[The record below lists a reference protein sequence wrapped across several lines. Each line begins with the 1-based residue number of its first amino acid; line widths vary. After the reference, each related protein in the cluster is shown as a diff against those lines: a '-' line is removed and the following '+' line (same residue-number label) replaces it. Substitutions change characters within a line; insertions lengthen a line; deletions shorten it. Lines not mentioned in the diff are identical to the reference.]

1 MSVTSVTFYPGA
13 GVAFTAVATVG
24 PIEWQAPFPGVT
36 DKVLFRQ
43 TFQQAISSWSPLAMS
58 ATYTGAGMTNFVLVR
73 ESDFRPIG
81 GGQHQW
87 SRYYAITPADRVEYT
102 SIAAQFPGYQNI
114 RDPINASSMAKI
126 TLDYFLVSDF
136 TIGGPNVPNLA
147 DATVVTLSGDNTA
160 PLLSGVELTTS
171 TNFTISTY
179 ISKVSADR
187 ASKSSFSITAEAQT
201 LNRWEGNF
209 YERRTVQVKAK

>member
-24 PIEWQAPFPGVT
+24 PMEWQAPFPGVT

-43 TFQQAISSWSPLAMS
+43 TFQQDISSWSALAMS
-58 ATYTGAGMTNFVLVR
+58 SAYTGAGYTNFVLVR
-73 ESDFRPIG
+73 ESDFKPIG

-87 SRYYAITPADRVEYT
+87 SRYYAITPAERVEYT
-102 SIAAQFPGYQNI
+102 TIAAQFPGYQNI
-114 RDPINASSMAKI
+114 RDPINASSLAKI
-126 TLDYFLVSDF
+126 TMEYFLINSSAS
-136 TIGGPNVPNLA
+136 IPSLA
-147 DATVVTLSGDNTA
+147 NATVVTFSADNTA

-179 ISKVSADR
+179 IAKVTGDR
-187 ASKSSFSITAEAQT
+187 DTNGQFSITAEAQT

>member
-1 MSVTSVTFYPGA
+1 MSVTSVTYYSGA

-36 DKVLFRQ
+36 EKILFRQ
-43 TFQQAISSWSPLAMS
+43 TFQQEIASWTPIAMS
-58 ATYTGAGMTNFVLVR
+58 TSYTGAGMTNFVLVR

-87 SRYYAITPADRVEYT
+87 NRYYAITPSERVEYT
-102 SIAAQFPGYQNI
+102 TMAAQFPGYQNI
-114 RDPINASSMAKI
+114 RDPINASSAAKI
-126 TLDYFLVSDF
+126 TLNYFLINSPGD
-136 TIGGPNVPNLA
+136 IPNLA
-147 DATVVTLSGDNTA
+147 NATVVTFSADNTA

-179 ISKVSADR
+179 IAKVTGDR
-187 ASKSSFSITAEAQT
+187 DTHGQFSITAEAQT
-201 LNRWEGNF
+201 LDRWEGNF

>member
-24 PIEWQAPFPGVT
+24 PMEWQAPFPGVT

-43 TFQQAISSWSPLAMS
+43 TFQQDISSWSPLAMS
-58 ATYTGAGMTNFVLVR
+58 SAYTGAGYTNFVLVR

-102 SIAAQFPGYQNI
+102 TMAAQFPGYQNI
-114 RDPINASSMAKI
+114 RDPINASSLAKI
-126 TLDYFLVSDF
+126 TMEYFLINSSAS
-136 TIGGPNVPNLA
+136 IPSLA
-147 DATVVTLSGDNTA
+147 NATVVTFSGDNTA

-179 ISKVSADR
+179 IAKVTGDR
-187 ASKSSFSITAEAQT
+187 DTNGQFSITAEAQT

>member
-24 PIEWQAPFPGVT
+24 PMEWQAPFPGVT

-43 TFQQAISSWSPLAMS
+43 TFQQNISSWSPLAMS
-58 ATYTGAGMTNFVLVR
+58 STYTGAGYTNFVLVR
-73 ESDFRPIG
+73 ESDFRSIG

-102 SIAAQFPGYQNI
+102 TMAAQFPGYQFI
-114 RDPINASSMAKI
+114 RDPINVSSMAKI

-136 TIGGPNVPNLA
+136 TIGGPNVPDLA
-147 DATVVTLSGDNTA
+147 DATVVTFSANNTA

-171 TNFTISTY
+171 TDFTISTY
-179 ISKVSADR
+179 IAKVSSDR
-187 ASKSSFSITAEAQT
+187 VSKSSFSITAEAQT

>member
-24 PIEWQAPFPGVT
+24 PMQWQAPFPGVT

-43 TFQQAISSWSPLAMS
+43 TFQQDISSWSALAMS
-58 ATYTGAGMTNFVLVR
+58 SAYTGAGYTNFVLVR

-87 SRYYAITPADRVEYT
+87 SRYYAITPEERVEYT
-102 SIAAQFPGYQNI
+102 TIAAQFPGYQNI
-114 RDPINASSMAKI
+114 RDPINASSLAKI
-126 TLDYFLVSDF
+126 TMEYFLINSSAS
-136 TIGGPNVPNLA
+136 IPSLA
-147 DATVVTLSGDNTA
+147 NATVVTFSGDNTA

-179 ISKVSADR
+179 IARVTGDR
-187 ASKSSFSITAEAQT
+187 DTNGQFSITAEAQT

>member
-24 PIEWQAPFPGVT
+24 PMEWQAPFPGVT

-43 TFQQAISSWSPLAMS
+43 TFQQDISSWSALAMS
-58 ATYTGAGMTNFVLVR
+58 SAYTGAGYTNFVLVR

-87 SRYYAITPADRVEYT
+87 SRYYAITPAERVEYT
-102 SIAAQFPGYQNI
+102 TIAAQFPGYQNI
-114 RDPINASSMAKI
+114 RDPINASSLAKI
-126 TLDYFLVSDF
+126 TMEYFLINNSAS
-136 TIGGPNVPNLA
+136 IPSLA
-147 DATVVTLSGDNTA
+147 NATVVTFSADNTA
-160 PLLSGVELTTS
+160 PLLSGVELTTL

-179 ISKVSADR
+179 IAKVTGDR
-187 ASKSSFSITAEAQT
+187 DTNGQFSITAEAQT

>member
-24 PIEWQAPFPGVT
+24 PMEWQAPFPGVT

-43 TFQQAISSWSPLAMS
+43 TFQQDISSWSPLAMS
-58 ATYTGAGMTNFVLVR
+58 ATYTGAGYTNFVLVR

-102 SIAAQFPGYQNI
+102 TIAAQFPGYQNI

-126 TLDYFLVSDF
+126 TMEYFLINSPAS
-136 TIGGPNVPNLA
+136 IPSLA
-147 DATVVTLSGDNTA
+147 NATVVTFSADNTA
-160 PLLSGVELTTS
+160 PLLSGVELTAS

-179 ISKVSADR
+179 IAKVTGDR
-187 ASKSSFSITAEAQT
+187 DTNGQFSITAEAQT

>member
-24 PIEWQAPFPGVT
+24 PMEWQAPFPGVT

-43 TFQQAISSWSPLAMS
+43 TFQQDISSWSALAMS
-58 ATYTGAGMTNFVLVR
+58 STYTGAGYTNFVLVR

-87 SRYYAITPADRVEYT
+87 SRYYAITPAERVEYT
-102 SIAAQFPGYQNI
+102 TIAAQFPGYQNI
-114 RDPINASSMAKI
+114 RDPINASSLAKI
-126 TLDYFLVSDF
+126 TMDYFLINSSAS
-136 TIGGPNVPNLA
+136 IPSLA
-147 DATVVTLSGDNTA
+147 NATVVTFSADNTA

-179 ISKVSADR
+179 IAKVIGDR
-187 ASKSSFSITAEAQT
+187 DTNGQFSITAEAQT

>member
-24 PIEWQAPFPGVT
+24 PMEWQAPFPGVT

-43 TFQQAISSWSPLAMS
+43 TFQQNISSWSPLAMS
-58 ATYTGAGMTNFVLVR
+58 STYTGAGYTNFVLVR

-102 SIAAQFPGYQNI
+102 TIAAQFPGYQNI

-126 TLDYFLVSDF
+126 TMEYFLINSSAS
-136 TIGGPNVPNLA
+136 IPSLA
-147 DATVVTLSGDNTA
+147 NATVVTFSADNTA

-179 ISKVSADR
+179 IAKVSADR

>member
-24 PIEWQAPFPGVT
+24 PMEWQAPFPGVT
-36 DKVLFRQ
+36 EKVLFRQ
-43 TFQQAISSWSPLAMS
+43 TFQQDISSWSALAMS
-58 ATYTGAGMTNFVLVR
+58 STYTGAGYTNFVLVR

-87 SRYYAITPADRVEYT
+87 SRYYAITPAERVEYT
-102 SIAAQFPGYQNI
+102 TIAAQFPGYQNI
-114 RDPINASSMAKI
+114 RDPINASSLAKI
-126 TLDYFLVSDF
+126 TMEYFLINSSAS
-136 TIGGPNVPNLA
+136 IPSLA
-147 DATVVTLSGDNTA
+147 NATVVTFSADNTA

-179 ISKVSADR
+179 IAKVTGDR
-187 ASKSSFSITAEAQT
+187 DTNGQFSITAEAQT

>member
-24 PIEWQAPFPGVT
+24 PMEWQAPFPGVT

-43 TFQQAISSWSPLAMS
+43 TFQQDISSWSALAMS
-58 ATYTGAGMTNFVLVR
+58 SAYTGAGYTNFVLVR

-87 SRYYAITPADRVEYT
+87 SRYYAITPAERVEYT
-102 SIAAQFPGYQNI
+102 TIAAQFPGYQNI
-114 RDPINASSMAKI
+114 RDPINASSLAKI
-126 TLDYFLVSDF
+126 TMEYFLINSSAS
-136 TIGGPNVPNLA
+136 IPSLA
-147 DATVVTLSGDNTA
+147 NATVVTFSADNTA

-179 ISKVSADR
+179 IAKVTGDR
-187 ASKSSFSITAEAQT
+187 DTNGQFSITAEAQT

>member
-24 PIEWQAPFPGVT
+24 PMEWQAPFPGVT

-43 TFQQAISSWSPLAMS
+43 TFQQNISSWSALTISS
-58 ATYTGAGMTNFVLVR
+58 AYTGAGYTNFVLVR

-87 SRYYAITPADRVEYT
+87 SRYYAITPAERVEYT
-102 SIAAQFPGYQNI
+102 TIAAQFPGYQNI
-114 RDPINASSMAKI
+114 RDPINASSLAKI
-126 TLDYFLVSDF
+126 TMDYFLINSSAS
-136 TIGGPNVPNLA
+136 IPSLA
-147 DATVVTLSGDNTA
+147 NATVVTFSADNTA

>member
-24 PIEWQAPFPGVT
+24 PMEWQAPFPGVT

-43 TFQQAISSWSPLAMS
+43 TFQQDISSWSALAMS
-58 ATYTGAGMTNFVLVR
+58 SAYTGAGYTNFVLVR
-73 ESDFRPIG
+73 ESDFKPIG

-87 SRYYAITPADRVEYT
+87 SRYYAITPAERVEYT
-102 SIAAQFPGYQNI
+102 TIAAQFPGYQNI
-114 RDPINASSMAKI
+114 RDPINASSLAKI
-126 TLDYFLVSDF
+126 TMDYFLINNSGS
-136 TIGGPNVPNLA
+136 IPSLA
-147 DATVVTLSGDNTA
+147 NATVVTFSADNTA

-179 ISKVSADR
+179 IAKVTGDR
-187 ASKSSFSITAEAQT
+187 DTNGQFSITAEAQT

>member
-24 PIEWQAPFPGVT
+24 PMEWQAPFPGVT

-43 TFQQAISSWSPLAMS
+43 TFQQNISSWSPLAMS
-58 ATYTGAGMTNFVLVR
+58 STYTGAGYTNFVLVR

-87 SRYYAITPADRVEYT
+87 SRYYAITPEERVEYT
-102 SIAAQFPGYQNI
+102 TIAAQFPGYQNI
-114 RDPINASSMAKI
+114 RDPINASSLAKI
-126 TLDYFLVSDF
+126 TMEYFLINSSAS
-136 TIGGPNVPNLA
+136 IPSLA
-147 DATVVTLSGDNTA
+147 NATVVTFSADNTA

-179 ISKVSADR
+179 IAKVTGDR
-187 ASKSSFSITAEAQT
+187 DTNGQFSITAEAQT

>member
-24 PIEWQAPFPGVT
+24 PMEWQAPFPGVT

-43 TFQQAISSWSPLAMS
+43 TFQQNISSWSPLAMS
-58 ATYTGAGMTNFVLVR
+58 STYTGAGYTNFVLVR
-73 ESDFRPIG
+73 ESDFRSIG

-87 SRYYAITPADRVEYT
+87 SRYYAITPAERVEYT
-102 SIAAQFPGYQNI
+102 TIAAQFPGYQNI
-114 RDPINASSMAKI
+114 RDPINASSLAKI
-126 TLDYFLVSDF
+126 TMEYFLINSSAS
-136 TIGGPNVPNLA
+136 IPSLA
-147 DATVVTLSGDNTA
+147 NATVVTFSADNTA

-179 ISKVSADR
+179 IAKVTGDR
-187 ASKSSFSITAEAQT
+187 DTNGQFSITAEAQT

>member
-24 PIEWQAPFPGVT
+24 PIEWQAPFLGVT

-43 TFQQAISSWSPLAMS
+43 TFQQDISSWSPLAMS
-58 ATYTGAGMTNFVLVR
+58 STYTGAGMTNFVLVR
-73 ESDFRPIG
+73 ESDFKPIG

-102 SIAAQFPGYQNI
+102 TIAAQFPGYQNI

-126 TLDYFLVSDF
+126 TLDYFLINSSAS
-136 TIGGPNVPNLA
+136 IPSLA
-147 DATVVTLSGDNTA
+147 NATVVTFSADNTA

-179 ISKVSADR
+179 IAKVTGDR
-187 ASKSSFSITAEAQT
+187 DTNGQFSITAEAQT

>member
-24 PIEWQAPFPGVT
+24 PMEWQAPFPGVT

-43 TFQQAISSWSPLAMS
+43 TFQQDISSWSALAMS
-58 ATYTGAGMTNFVLVR
+58 SAYTGAGYTNFVLVR

-87 SRYYAITPADRVEYT
+87 SRYYAITPAERVEYT
-102 SIAAQFPGYQNI
+102 TIAAQFPGYQNI
-114 RDPINASSMAKI
+114 RDPINASSLAKI
-126 TLDYFLVSDF
+126 TMEYFLINSSAS
-136 TIGGPNVPNLA
+136 IPSLA
-147 DATVVTLSGDNTA
+147 DATVVTFSGDNTA

-179 ISKVSADR
+179 IAKVTGDR
-187 ASKSSFSITAEAQT
+187 DTNGQFSITAEAQT